1 MAEPIAV
8 EELRAQE
15 YDLRQRAEALRRL
28 AYPEIEDADPASAG
42 IYAAADE
49 AADGLA
55 EVEAALSVATAARL
69 AAEKRAG
76 TGVVVTTAGAAT
88 TLGADSTGLE
98 ATVALRMAYIPSAV
112 VHLLQ
117 VDDHPLATVT
127 VRRAQGSS
135 DVRRVR
141 VISVVEGYSA
151 PAVQT
156 VELATGKEQLVRL
169 LPTFYPAALREVT
182 ELTRATLT
190 TLVEDI
196 DKDPPRVEIH
206 QTAPVWLLA
215 RNTAPLSVIDPAGGA
230 RLDLTRYLGAF
241 VTPNAPAV
249 VGFLRKVAARHPE
262 RRLVGYQ
269 GAADR
274 VESQVRAVYEAL
286 ATDAGIT
293 YVNSVVTFDPEE
305 GSGSQRVRLP
315 RESLDE
321 GSANCLDATLLFAS
335 LLEAMSLRPA
345 LVLVPGH
352 AMVAWETWPD
362 SAEWCHLE
370 TTVIGSQT
378 FEVARR
384 RGEVVAGRYAARET
398 HAQPIPS
405 SPPLYRRLPLRD
417 IRAVDQITPME

>member
-1 MAEPIAV
+1 MAEYTAV
-8 EELRAQE
+8 EELRARE
-15 YDLRQRAEALRRL
+15 YDLRRRAAALRRI
-28 AYPEIEDADPASAG
+28 AYVDVEDADAAG
-42 IYAAADE
+42 TDIHTAADE
-49 AADGLA
+49 AAEGLA
-55 EVEAALSVATAARL
+55 EVEAALAEATAARL
-69 AAEKRAG
+69 AAEKQAG
-76 TGVVVTTAGAAT
+76 AGLVVTTVGPGA

-112 VHLLQ
+112 VHLLH

-127 VRRAQGSS
+127 VRRAQGNS
-135 DVRRVR
+135 DIRRVR
-141 VISVVEGYSA
+141 VLAVVEGYSA

-156 VELATGKEQLVRL
+156 VELNTGKEQLVRL

-190 TLVEDI
+190 TVVEDI
-196 DKDPPRVEIH
+196 DKDPPKVELH
-206 QTAPVWLLA
+206 QSTSVWLLA
-215 RNTAPLSVIDPAGGA
+215 RNTAPLSVRDPAGGA

-249 VGFLRKVAARHPE
+249 LGFLRQVAARHPDG
-262 RRLVGYQ
+262 RLVGYQ
-269 GAADR
+269 GARDR
-274 VESQVRAVYEAL
+274 VESQVRAAYDAL
-286 ATDAGIT
+286 ANDAGIT
-293 YVNSVVTFDPEE
+293 YVNSVVTFDPED

-315 RESLDE
+315 RESLEE

-352 AMVAWETWPD
+352 AVVAWETWPD

-370 TTVIGSQT
+370 TTVIGSQP

-384 RGEVVAGRYAARET
+384 RGELVAERYAGRET
-398 HAQPIPS
+398 PGKPAP

-417 IRAVDQITPME
+417 LRVADRVTPME

>member
-1 MAEPIAV
+1 MAEYTAV
-8 EELRAQE
+8 EELRARE
-15 YDLRQRAEALRRL
+15 YDLHRRAAALRRI
-28 AYPEIEDADPASAG
+28 AYVDVEDTDAAG
-42 IYAAADE
+42 TDIHTAADE
-49 AADGLA
+49 AAEGLA
-55 EVEAALSVATAARL
+55 EVEAALAEATAARL
-69 AAEKRAG
+69 AAEKQAG
-76 TGVVVTTAGAAT
+76 AGLVVTTVGPGA

-112 VHLLQ
+112 VHLLH

-127 VRRAQGSS
+127 VRRAQGNS
-135 DVRRVR
+135 DIRRVR
-141 VISVVEGYSA
+141 VLAVVEGYSA

-156 VELATGKEQLVRL
+156 VELNTGKEQLVRL

-190 TLVEDI
+190 TMVEDI
-196 DKDPPRVEIH
+196 DKDPPRVELH
-206 QTAPVWLLA
+206 QSTSVWLLA
-215 RNTAPLSVIDPAGGA
+215 RNTAPLSVRDPAGGA

-249 VGFLRKVAARHPE
+249 LGFLRQVAARHPDG
-262 RRLVGYQ
+262 RLVGYQ
-269 GAADR
+269 GARDR
-274 VESQVRAVYEAL
+274 VESQVRAAYDAL
-286 ATDAGIT
+286 ANDAGIT
-293 YVNSVVTFDPEE
+293 YVNSVVTFDPED

-315 RESLDE
+315 RESLEE

-352 AMVAWETWPD
+352 AVVAWETWPD

-370 TTVIGSQT
+370 TTVIGSQP

-384 RGEVVAGRYAARET
+384 RGELVAERYAGRET
-398 HAQPIPS
+398 PGKPAL

-417 IRAVDQITPME
+417 LRVADRITPME

>member
-1 MAEPIAV
+1 MADRTAV
-8 EELRAQE
+8 EDLRAQE

-28 AYPEIEDADPASAG
+28 AYSDVEDTDNAAAG
-42 IYAAADE
+42 IPTAHEAAA
-49 AADGLA
+49 GLA
-55 EVEAALSVATAARL
+55 EVEVALTAATGARL
-69 AAEKRAG
+69 AAEKQGGA
-76 TGVVVTTAGAAT
+76 GVVVTTAGTAAT
-88 TLGADSTGLE
+88 LGVDSTGLE
-98 ATVALRMAYIPSAV
+98 ATVALRMAYIPTAV

-117 VDDHPLATVT
+117 VEDHPLVTVT

-141 VISVVEGYSA
+141 VIAVVEGYSA

-156 VELATGKEQLVRL
+156 VEMATGKEQLVRL

-190 TLVEDI
+190 TLIEDI

-206 QTAPVWLLA
+206 QSASVWLLA
-215 RNTAPLSVIDPAGGA
+215 RNTAPLSVRDPAGGT

-241 VTPNAPAV
+241 VTPNAPDV
-249 VGFLRKVAARHPE
+249 VGFLRKVAAHHPE

-269 GAADR
+269 GAPDQ
-274 VESQVRAVYEAL
+274 VEPQVRAVYETL

-315 RESLDE
+315 RESLNE
-321 GSANCLDATLLFAS
+321 GSANYLDASLLFAS
-335 LLEAMSLRPA
+335 LLEAMSLRPV

-352 AMVAWETWPD
+352 AMVAWETWLD

-370 TTVIGSQT
+370 TTVTGSEP

-384 RGEVVAGRYAARET
+384 RGELVAQRYASHET
-398 HAQPIPS
+398 HADLTPG

-417 IRAVDQITPME
+417 LRAVDRITPME